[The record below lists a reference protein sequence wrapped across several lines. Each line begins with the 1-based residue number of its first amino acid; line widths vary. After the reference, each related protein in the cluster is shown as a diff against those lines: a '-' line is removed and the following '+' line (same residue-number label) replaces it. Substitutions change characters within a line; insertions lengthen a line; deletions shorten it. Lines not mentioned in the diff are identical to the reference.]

1 MRAANYRLSTPYRV
15 APKTLSFKAMTPSDI
30 DRTASL
36 MRFAGTRACDFTVG
50 GMFMWADWFRY
61 RMCIFDDTLFV
72 KGLAENDLGKVAFS
86 LPVGKMP
93 LRDSIKM
100 LREYCHRHSIP
111 LILSAVP
118 EERLEELRSLG
129 ATKVEELPAWAD
141 YIYDINS
148 LSTFAGKKMN
158 KKRNHINR
166 FIAEHPDYGL
176 EPVTA
181 ANIQEVKDFFNAQ
194 ELAEGKSLM
203 AEYDRL
209 QVSEV
214 LDNLDKYPFE
224 GAALRV
230 PGKGIVAFAFGEVC
244 GDTLVVHIEKMD
256 HTVNG
261 AGEVICRDFAAY
273 MKNRYPQLQYE
284 NREDDA
290 GDEGLRQAKQALN
303 PVALLKKYNVSFD

>member
-1 MRAANYRLSTPYRV
+1 MRAANYRLSTQYRV
-15 APKTLSFKAMTPSDI
+15 APRTLSFKAMSTEDIARTTPF
-30 DRTASL
+30 L
-36 MRFAGTRACDFTVG
+36 KLAGTRACDFTVG

-61 RMCIFDDTLFV
+61 RMCIVNDTLFV
-72 KGLAENDLGKVAFS
+72 KGLAENDLTKTAFS
-86 LPVGKMP
+86 LPVGKMA
-93 LRDSIKM
+93 LADSVKM
-100 LREYCHRHSIP
+100 LRDYCRRTSQP

-118 EERLEELRSLG
+118 EERVEELMKLG
-129 ATKVEELPAWAD
+129 AVRVEELPAWAD
-141 YIYDINS
+141 YIYDIDS
-148 LSTFAGKKMN
+148 LASFAGKKLN

-166 FIAEHPDYGL
+166 FIAENPEYSL
-176 EPVTA
+176 EPISEN
-181 ANIQEVKDFFNAQ
+181 NIQEVRNFFDSL

-209 QVSEV
+209 QVKEV
-214 LDNLDKYPFE
+214 LSRLDKYPFE
-224 GAALRV
+224 GVALRV

-256 HTVNG
+256 HSVNG

-273 MKNRYPQLQYE
+273 MKGKYPQLRYE

-303 PVALLKKYNVSFD
+303 PVNLLKKYNVYF